1 MADHYE
7 LEAKSG
13 RIWLKTAKDQIDQS
27 TRIVSK
33 ENTKEGSQFHGEQI
47 VLNFYFYFTASFEFV
62 SFLVNN
68 LLDINTRK
76 FI

>member
-13 RIWLKTAKDQIDQS
+13 RIWLNAAKDQIDQS

-33 ENTKEGSQFHGEQI
+33 ENVKEGSQFHGELI
-47 VLNFYFYFTASFEFV
+47 VFNF
-62 SFLVNN
+62 FL
-68 LLDINTRK
+68 LYCI
-76 FI
+76 F

>member
-13 RIWLKTAKDQIDQS
+13 RIWLNAAKDQIDQS

-33 ENTKEGSQFHGEQI
+33 ENTKEGSQFHGELN
-47 VLNFYFYFTASFEFV
+47 VLFIFS
-62 SFLVNN
+62 
-68 LLDINTRK
+68 LLY
-76 FI
+76 